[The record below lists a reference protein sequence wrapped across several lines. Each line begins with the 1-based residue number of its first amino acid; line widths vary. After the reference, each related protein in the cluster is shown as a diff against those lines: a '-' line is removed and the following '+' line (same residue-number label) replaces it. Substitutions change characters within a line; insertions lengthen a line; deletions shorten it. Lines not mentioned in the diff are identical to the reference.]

1 MTGYYIFILIMS
13 LTGVVLLAAWLIKT
27 DWGTKALIGAGYRRN
42 SMPDYLPFLVI
53 FGWLILTA
61 VSSSLLEEFIS
72 DYAGWQQ
79 KFITYS
85 GFIAIE
91 IIVIMLI
98 LKSAKQYFE
107 DGLRGFGL
115 RVKNIFPDITKAT
128 AIFIVIWPLVLVALY
143 AVLYIGKMV
152 VGPEFQIERN
162 EGLAVILENDQLS
175 LRILMVLFAVV
186 ITPIFEELVFRGLLQ
201 SYLRNLN
208 YGPWQSIF
216 IASIIF
222 SVLHPW
228 MHLPALLVLSV
239 AMGYAYEKSG
249 SLLRPIF
256 IHFLFN
262 GLTIVFALMQ

>member
-13 LTGVVLLAAWLIKT
+13 LTGVVLLAAWLIRT
-27 DWGTKALIGAGYRRN
+27 ELGTKALIGAEYRRN

-53 FGWLILTA
+53 FGWLILAA
-61 VSSSLLEEFIS
+61 VSSNLLEKLIS

-79 KFITYS
+79 KLITYS
-85 GFIAIE
+85 CFVVIE

-98 LKSAKQYFE
+98 LKSAKQYFG
-107 DGLRGFGL
+107 DGLRGFGI
-115 RVKNIFPDITKAT
+115 RVKNIFTDITKAT
-128 AIFIVIWPLVLVALY
+128 AIFIVVWPLVLVLLF
-143 AVLYIGKMV
+143 AVLQIGKMIA
-152 VGPEFQIERN
+152 GPKFQIERN

-175 LRILMVLFAVV
+175 LRILIVFFAVV
-186 ITPIFEELVFRGLLQ
+186 ITPVFEELVFRGLLQ

-216 IASIIF
+216 IASIMF

-256 IHFLFN
+256 VHFLFN
-262 GLTIVFALMQ
+262 GLTIAFALLS

>member
-1 MTGYYIFILIMS
+1 MTFYYIFVLVAA
-13 LTGVVLLAAWLIKT
+13 LAGVVLLATWLIKT
-27 DWGTKALIGAGYRRN
+27 DWGTKALTGAEVRFN
-42 SMPDYLPFLVI
+42 FMPDYLPFAVI
-53 FGWLILTA
+53 FGWLILVT
-61 VSSSLLEEFIS
+61 VSSSLLERITSNF
-72 DYAGWQQ
+72 AGWEQ

-85 GFIAIE
+85 GFILIE
-91 IIVIMLI
+91 IFVMVLI
-98 LKSAKQYFE
+98 LKTVKRYFQ

-115 RVKNIFPDITKAT
+115 RVRGIFPDIAAAT
-128 AIFIVIWPLVLVALY
+128 AIFVVVWPMVLVAIY

-162 EGLAVILENDQLS
+162 EGLSVILENNQLS
-175 LRILMVLFAVV
+175 LRILMIFFAVV
-186 ITPIFEELVFRGLLQ
+186 VTPIFEELVFRGLLQ

-216 IASIIF
+216 ISSIIF

-228 MHLPALLVLSV
+228 MHIPALLVLSI

-256 IHFLFN
+256 VHFLFN
-262 GLTIVFALMQ
+262 GITIAFTLLN